1 MSRVTIRTV
10 RKTGLEELLQLEGV
24 DSPSLVTE
32 LEEETLVLLVA
43 CTQSQPNNI
52 GTLSQKQLNRVLA
65 RRPCDGEYLVGQR
78 FFFENWSLHFKKI
91 SIEFLTSLDE
101 MRPEGED
108 AKNRKIKKKLKYL
121 TLFYHFVT
129 VKKVFSYWSC
139 LVSAPVQM

>member
-52 GTLSQKQLNRVLA
+52 GTLSQK
-65 RRPCDGEYLVGQR
+65 
-78 FFFENWSLHFKKI
+78 
-91 SIEFLTSLDE
+91 
-101 MRPEGED
+101 
-108 AKNRKIKKKLKYL
+108 
-121 TLFYHFVT
+121 
-129 VKKVFSYWSC
+129 
-139 LVSAPVQM
+139 